1 MIWIRGLDQMVV
13 VFVLGILGHVICCQ
27 DAPKSCMYRIETEME
42 AEGFLF
48 FISAGRWRNAK
59 ILR

>member
-1 MIWIRGLDQMVV
+1 MVV